1 MPSIL
6 IARARALKPVLKG
19 VLTWIPGAYETLYD
33 RHAGGGT
40 DQADYCYGVW
50 LKHLTFLWENGMRSM
65 PETVLELGPGA
76 SLGIGLAALMSGASR
91 YVAVDVVRWAR
102 QATNAVVLRDLIALF
117 QARAPRPTKSW
128 PDYDPYLDRRLFPG
142 HILDE
147 ERLGRSLAADRLAGL
162 AEAIRSLE
170 SGPGGPTIRYETWG
184 DYERVGE
191 GQADLVISHA
201 VLQHATDLER
211 VYDSCRRW
219 LKPGGWMSHQIDFT
233 AHGVTDVWN
242 GHLEYSERVWAM
254 VAGRRAYFLN
264 REHCSTHL
272 ALLRANGFDVV
283 SVIRN
288 SRRDGLDR
296 SRLARRW
303 RYMSDEDL
311 TCAGALIQARK
322 RA

>member
-1 MPSIL
+1 MPPRP
-6 IARARALKPVLKG
+6 IARVGALRPVLKG
-19 VLTWIPGAYETLYD
+19 ILTWIPGAYGAFYD
-33 RHAGGGT
+33 RHAGGGS
-40 DQADYCYGVW
+40 DDAAYCYGVW
-50 LKHLTFLWENGMRSM
+50 LKHLTFLWEHGMQSI

-76 SLGIGLAALMSGASR
+76 SLGIGLAALMSGTTR

-102 QATNAVVLRDLIALF
+102 EATNVVVLRDLVALF

-128 PDYDPYLDRRLFPG
+128 PDYDSYLDRRLFPS

-147 ERLGRSLAADRLAGL
+147 DRLGRSMAADRLAVL
-162 AEAIRSLE
+162 TQAITHLE
-170 SGPGGPTIRYETWG
+170 STLSGPIRYETW
-184 DYERVGE
+184 DDRERIAEGE
-191 GQADLVISHA
+191 ADLVLSHA
-201 VLQHATDLER
+201 VLQHTTDLER
-211 VYDSCRRW
+211 VYDDCRRW

-242 GHLEYSERVWAM
+242 GHLQYSERVWAL
-254 VAGRRAYFLN
+254 VSGRRAYFLN

-283 SVIRN
+283 SVIRR
-288 SRRDGLDR
+288 SRLDGLDR

-303 RYMSDEDL
+303 RHISDEDL
-311 TCAGALIQARK
+311 TCAGAFIQARK